1 MIKPN
6 IEIFTGESSANIVEA
21 TVVEDLNYA
30 RSVRESRASIGIV
43 TISSITVGVIALL
56 AFAVIIFM
64 ALARRRRRK
73 DEAATASS
81 ANMTPTQSRTTFSGT
96 PIMAETPSVSGGF
109 ADDPLNT
116 TGSSNIDPVMPI
128 DGHQTIVSSYNEF
141 MALGN
146 ETRTNIMNSLP
157 SPQDSATSAAELLR
171 SIGSQPSSPIG
182 FVAQGLPPPLT
193 AAIGPGPVPRT
204 RDLREGSP
212 LLFAP
217 FPGNMHYP

>member
-1 MIKPN
+1 M
-6 IEIFTGESSANIVEA
+6 EA

-96 PIMAETPSVSGGF
+96 PVMVS
-109 ADDPLNT
+109 
-116 TGSSNIDPVMPI
+116 
-128 DGHQTIVSSYNEF
+128 IVKIF
-141 MALGN
+141 
-146 ETRTNIMNSLP
+146 
-157 SPQDSATSAAELLR
+157 
-171 SIGSQPSSPIG
+171 
-182 FVAQGLPPPLT
+182 FV
-193 AAIGPGPVPRT
+193 
-204 RDLREGSP
+204 
-212 LLFAP
+212 
-217 FPGNMHYP
+217 

>member
-1 MIKPN
+1 MHHN
-6 IEIFTGESSANIVEA
+6 CLFFTIFLGESSANVVEA

-30 RSVRESRASIGIV
+30 RSVRESRASSIGIA

-73 DEAATASS
+73 DEAGTTSS

-141 MALGN
+141 MAMPN
-146 ETRTNIMNSLP
+146 ESRTNIMNSFP
-157 SPQDSATSAAELLR
+157 SPQESSASAEHLQQ
-171 SIGSQPSSPIG
+171 SGQSPSPIG
-182 FVAQGLPPPLT
+182 T
-193 AAIGPGPVPRT
+193 GPVPRT

-212 LLFAP
+212 YLFAP
-217 FPGNMHYP
+217 YPGNMHYP

>member
-1 MIKPN
+1 MNLCGCILNFKKK
-6 IEIFTGESSANIVEA
+6 ISGGSSANVVEA

-30 RSVRESRASIGIV
+30 RSVRESRASSIGIA

-141 MALGN
+141 MAIPN
-146 ETRTNIMNSLP
+146 ESRTNIMNSLLP
-157 SPQDSATSAAELLR
+157 SPQES
-171 SIGSQPSSPIG
+171 SIGGGQGQPSSP
-182 FVAQGLPPPLT
+182 QGQGQQGQPLPQ
-193 AAIGPGPVPRT
+193 VPRT

-212 LLFAP
+212 YLFAP
-217 FPGNMHYP
+217 YPGNLHYP

>member
-141 MALGN
+141 MAMGN

-157 SPQDSATSAAELLR
+157 SPQESATSAAELLR
-171 SIGSQPSSPIG
+171 STSQPSSPIG
-182 FVAQGLPPPLT
+182 FAQGLPTP
-193 AAIGPGPVPRT
+193 GPGPVPRT

>member
-1 MIKPN
+1 M
-6 IEIFTGESSANIVEA
+6 EA

-56 AFAVIIFM
+56 AFSIIIFM

-73 DEAATASS
+73 DEAAGTASS

-128 DGHQTIVSSYNEF
+128 DGHQTIISSYNEF
-141 MALGN
+141 MQLGN

-157 SPQDSATSAAELLR
+157 SPQESASSAAELLR

-182 FVAQGLPPPLT
+182 WAAAHGLQPPT
-193 AAIGPGPVPRT
+193 AAGPGPVPRT

>member
-1 MIKPN
+1 MF
-6 IEIFTGESSANIVEA
+6 IFTIFLGESSANVVEA

-30 RSVRESRASIGIV
+30 RSVRESRASSIGIA

-73 DEAATASS
+73 DEAGTASS

-141 MALGN
+141 MAINCPKSCGLCGMYKKGREKGN
-146 ETRTNIMNSLP
+146 
-157 SPQDSATSAAELLR
+157 
-171 SIGSQPSSPIG
+171 
-182 FVAQGLPPPLT
+182 
-193 AAIGPGPVPRT
+193 
-204 RDLREGSP
+204 
-212 LLFAP
+212 
-217 FPGNMHYP
+217 